1 MDKEQ
6 LTQAQVEQKHPQPHP
21 SSQQLLSESLAAI
34 VRVSTSALQAN
45 LTNLEAYGPR
55 ALESLHQIALGV
67 LPLLARPEPP
77 PPVSET
83 GPVPE
88 PVLVPQPTTT
98 AALHANAAVR
108 TALLMFR
115 PIRGQLCSIS
125 EAHCSY
131 LVHAYRGC
139 YCVASGFGSIV
150 AGAVSR
156 RFNSPFPLWFIMWIA
171 RDDWAH

>member
-6 LTQAQVEQKHPQPHP
+6 LTQAHPHREQQHPQPQP

-34 VRVSTSALQAN
+34 VRGSTSALQAN
-45 LTNLEAYGPR
+45 ITNLETYYPR

-67 LPLLARPEPP
+67 LPILARPEPQ

-83 GPVPE
+83 KPVPE
-88 PVLVPQPTTT
+88 PVLVPQSTTT

-108 TALLMFR
+108 TALLGFC
-115 PIRGQLCSIS
+115 PIRDQLCSIS

-131 LVHAYRGC
+131 LVRSTC
-139 YCVASGFGSIV
+139 LSRLLLRRLWFWL
-150 AGAVSR
+150 SR
-156 RFNSPFPLWFIMWIA
+156 RGRGVRRF
-171 RDDWAH
+171 